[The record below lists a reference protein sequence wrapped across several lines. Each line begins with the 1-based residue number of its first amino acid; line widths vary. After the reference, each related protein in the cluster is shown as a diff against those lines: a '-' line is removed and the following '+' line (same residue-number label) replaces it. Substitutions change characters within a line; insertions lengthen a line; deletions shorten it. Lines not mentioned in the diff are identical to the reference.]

1 MLKYSNWPKLHS
13 EFFHG
18 FCLIVII
25 LLKIFSQYSHNDD
38 RPVSAILSTSPSDL
52 KVLPQLVEYLR
63 LIPSLSY
70 NSYVLED
77 VKASNALE
85 NGLVLP
91 WGQPPERQTTAA
103 ASDVTPGEFVLR
115 HLFKDFTDLAEKKI
129 ETILTEPLV
138 SLCVNIDFSIHYFS
152 GRGLRERL
160 VSSSD
165 FLDDA

>member
-1 MLKYSNWPKLHS
+1 M
-13 EFFHG
+13 
-18 FCLIVII
+18 
-25 LLKIFSQYSHNDD
+25 LLKILSQFSHNDE

-52 KVLPQLVEYLR
+52 KVLPQLVEYPR

-138 SLCVNIDFSIHYFS
+138 SL
-152 GRGLRERL
+152 
-160 VSSSD
+160 
-165 FLDDA
+165 